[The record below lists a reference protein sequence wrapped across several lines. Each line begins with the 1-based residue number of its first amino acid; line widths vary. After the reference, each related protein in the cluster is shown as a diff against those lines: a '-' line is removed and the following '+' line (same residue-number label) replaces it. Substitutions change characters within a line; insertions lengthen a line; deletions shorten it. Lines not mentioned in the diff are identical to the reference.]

1 MSNNQLPTVHPVD
14 DQLLGTI
21 AKLQDHKLYKD
32 KVSRDTL
39 ESNKVERARQ
49 RREDKKLLQERRDLI
64 TQLVRLVR
72 DDATPATLYLCGEQQ
87 HTNATRFKEPKL
99 HPTIEDMLNGINEE
113 ELSKLC
119 GVLPRNRSLEH
130 LYILRNQLTGNS
142 MLPMCNAL
150 IAVHSNL
157 LTLDVSRNPIGSI
170 GVIHLANAIED
181 NRRLRTLICIGVSA
195 TDDGE
200 TVEGVVALAAALERN
215 S

>member
-1 MSNNQLPTVHPVD
+1 MDRNNP
-14 DQLLGTI
+14 
-21 AKLQDHKLYKD
+21 
-32 KVSRDTL
+32 
-39 ESNKVERARQ
+39 
-49 RREDKKLLQERRDLI
+49 
-64 TQLVRLVR
+64 
-72 DDATPATLYLCGEQQ
+72 
-87 HTNATRFKEPKL
+87 RFKEPKL
-99 HPTIEDMLNGINEE
+99 HPTIEDMLNGIDEE

-130 LYILRNQLTGNS
+130 LYILRNQLTGSS

-170 GVIHLANAIED
+170 GVTHLANAIED